1 MAEWIA
7 KILSACAGL
16 TWLFGTGTP
25 SFLLFGE
32 EPFPSPEEE

>member
-1 MAEWIA
+1 MTEWIA
-7 KILSACAGL
+7 KILTSCAGFL
-16 TWLFGTGTP
+16 GWFEGGSP